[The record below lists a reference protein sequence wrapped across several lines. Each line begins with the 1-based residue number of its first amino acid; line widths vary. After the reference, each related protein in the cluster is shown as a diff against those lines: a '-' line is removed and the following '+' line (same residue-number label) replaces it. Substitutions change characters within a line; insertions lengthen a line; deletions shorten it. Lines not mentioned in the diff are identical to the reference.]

1 MADIVK
7 NPVSSAIYL
16 EKKDAALLERLKK
29 IHPVKDLFTGKT
41 IWKDTLKGLVY
52 RRLIGGIA
60 WPAPDSYTP
69 MTHLAVLAEE
79 RDEDFSMG
87 HHTVHVIY
95 EDMAPTIEEVLN
107 IAVAKQS
114 LLRCAEWVAPIHESE
129 VIRIRQWEKD
139 RMRHRLPRIRIIPPP
154 SVDFLTLHAL
164 VQARTVTCKTMFFG
178 EDSIAASAYVSIPA
192 EDYCRPLKR
201 YPQLAAVLY
210 PLGAIDMYTAAD
222 IPPGIHIP
230 AEGGY

>member
-29 IHPVKDLFTGKT
+29 IQPVKDLFTGKT
-41 IWKDTLKGLVY
+41 VW
-52 RRLIGGIA
+52 
-60 WPAPDSYTP
+60 
-69 MTHLAVLAEE
+69 
-79 RDEDFSMG
+79 
-87 HHTVHVIY
+87 IY

-114 LLRCAEWVAPIHESE
+114 LLRCAEWVAPTHENE
-129 VIRIRQWEKD
+129 VIRIRHWEKD

-164 VQARTVTCKTMFFG
+164 VQARTVTC
-178 EDSIAASAYVSIPA
+178 
-192 EDYCRPLKR
+192 
-201 YPQLAAVLY
+201 
-210 PLGAIDMYTAAD
+210 
-222 IPPGIHIP
+222 
-230 AEGGY
+230 

>member
-41 IWKDTLKGLVY
+41 VWKDTLKGLVY

-79 RDEDFSMG
+79 RDEDFSTG

-114 LLRCAEWVAPIHESE
+114 LLRCAEWVAPTHESE

-139 RMRHRLPRIRIIPPP
+139 RMRHRLPRIRIRQWEKDRMRHRLPRIRIIPPHP
-154 SVDFLTLHAL
+154 WTSSRCT
-164 VQARTVTCKTMFFG
+164 RW
-178 EDSIAASAYVSIPA
+178 
-192 EDYCRPLKR
+192 CRPVPSPARPCSSVRTASPPRHTFPYRRK
-201 YPQLAAVLY
+201 
-210 PLGAIDMYTAAD
+210 ITAAL
-222 IPPGIHIP
+222 
-230 AEGGY
+230 

>member
-1 MADIVK
+1 MKARSSVSGSGKKIGCATGFRAS
-7 NPVSSAIYL
+7 VSS
-16 EKKDAALLERLKK
+16 
-29 IHPVKDLFTGKT
+29 H
-41 IWKDTLKGLVY
+41 
-52 RRLIGGIA
+52 
-60 WPAPDSYTP
+60 
-69 MTHLAVLAEE
+69 
-79 RDEDFSMG
+79 
-87 HHTVHVIY
+87 
-95 EDMAPTIEEVLN
+95 
-107 IAVAKQS
+107 
-114 LLRCAEWVAPIHESE
+114 
-129 VIRIRQWEKD
+129 
-139 RMRHRLPRIRIIPPP
+139 PP

>member
-79 RDEDFSMG
+79 RDEDFSTG

-129 VIRIRQWEKD
+129 VIRIRQWEKIGCATGF
-139 RMRHRLPRIRIIPPP
+139 RASVSSHPHQWTSSRCTRWYKPVPSPARLC
-154 SVDFLTLHAL
+154 SS
-164 VQARTVTCKTMFFG
+164 ART
-178 EDSIAASAYVSIPA
+178 ASPPRHTFPSRRKI
-192 EDYCRPLKR
+192 
-201 YPQLAAVLY
+201 
-210 PLGAIDMYTAAD
+210 TAAL
-222 IPPGIHIP
+222 
-230 AEGGY
+230 

>member
-1 MADIVK
+1 MAVIIK
-7 NPVSSAIYL
+7 NPVSTANYL
-16 EKKDAALLERLKK
+16 ERKDAALLERLKK
-29 IHPVKDLFTGKT
+29 IKPIRDGFTGK
-41 IWKDTLKGLVY
+41 IVWKDNAKGLIY

-69 MTHLAVLAEE
+69 MTHLAILAEE
-79 RDEDFSMG
+79 RDEEISTG
-87 HHTVHVIY
+87 QHTVHVLY
-95 EDMAPTIEEVLN
+95 EDMAPTIEEILSL
-107 IAVAKQS
+107 AVEKQDM
-114 LLRCAEWVAPIHESE
+114 LRCTDWAAPIHESE
-129 VIRIRQWEKD
+129 FIRVRQWEKD
-139 RMRHRLPRIRIIPPP
+139 RMRHRLPRIRLMAPP

-178 EDSIAASAYVSIPA
+178 EDSLAASTYVSIPA

-210 PLGAIDMYTAAD
+210 PLGVIDMYTAAEA
-222 IPPGIHIP
+222 PAENRVP